1 MSGKKREGFL
11 EGLLK
16 DMTSKAIIEAS
27 RDRKG
32 RIDPYKAA
40 GIAYG
45 SGHFDSFENQLRFAG
60 MLGAHG
66 AFDGKNT
73 SDHACSY
80 SDDDDDFSDS

>member
-1 MSGKKREGFL
+1 MAGKKREGFF

-45 SGHFDSFENQLRFAG
+45 SGFIDSFEDQLRFGG

-66 AFDGKNT
+66 AFDDKHT
-73 SDHACSY
+73 SCPRTAYCDE
-80 SDDDDDFSDS
+80 DEDEE